1 MASREVDPKLPQLAV
16 TIDRMRRQD
25 IPEVMRI
32 ERASFP
38 DPWEKLAF
46 ERETIN
52 SFSKSVVARDPDGRL
67 VGYTV
72 YWAAGPEY
80 HILNIAVPPELRGQG
95 VGRALMDRA
104 IADARADKAEFVALE
119 VRTTNTPAKT
129 LYRSYGFVT
138 VGVRPKYYKNG
149 EDAEVMLLQI
159 RG

>member
-1 MASREVDPKLPQLAV
+1 MASREGEQKLPPLRV
-16 TIDRMRRQD
+16 TLERMRRQD
-25 IPEVMRI
+25 IAEVMRI

-52 SFSKSVVARDPDGRL
+52 SFSRSVVARDDEGRL

-80 HILNIAVPPELRGQG
+80 HILNIAVPPELRGRG

-104 IADARADKAEFVALE
+104 IADARKDRAEFVALE
-119 VRTTNTPAKT
+119 VRVTNTPAKT
-129 LYRSYGFVT
+129 LYKSYGFTT
-138 VGVRPKYYKNG
+138 VGIRPKYYKNG
-149 EDAEVMLLQI
+149 EDAEVMLL
-159 RG
+159 RL